1 MQEEIKKFLPQFLS
15 QGDSA
20 ALFEEIKNFPK
31 NIDYRFYTERLKEEN
46 FILQGDGIREL
57 PNVQTPR
64 NEIKSVPSVVLS
76 NTCDIS
82 SENNRLFP
90 SRMLYSPI
98 VRLDKY
104 ISLLEKKTE
113 NKEKIEQHVASI
125 RKQTVTQIFY
135 LPQHGLLDYEGII
148 FLDCVTSWPVKAL
161 DSLELVKNKLFTLS
175 DYGFYM
181 FLLKLSVHFTRIR
194 DGISRG
200 RVSA

>member
-1 MQEEIKKFLPQFLS
+1 MQEDIKKFLPQFLS

-20 ALFEEIKNFPK
+20 ALFDEIKKFPQ
-31 NIDYRFYTERLKEEN
+31 NIDYRFYTERLKEEK
-46 FILQGDGIREL
+46 FILQGDGVREL
-57 PNVQTPR
+57 PNVQTPG
-64 NEIKSVPSVVLS
+64 NVIKSIPSVVLS

-82 SENNRLFP
+82 PENRRLFT

-98 VRLDKY
+98 IRLDKY
-104 ISLLEKKTE
+104 VSLLEKTTD
-113 NKEKIEQHVASI
+113 NKDKIEQHVASI

-135 LPQHGLLDYEGII
+135 LPRHGLLDYEGII

-161 DSLELVKNKLFTLS
+161 NAPELVKNKLFTLS

-200 RVSA
+200 SASA